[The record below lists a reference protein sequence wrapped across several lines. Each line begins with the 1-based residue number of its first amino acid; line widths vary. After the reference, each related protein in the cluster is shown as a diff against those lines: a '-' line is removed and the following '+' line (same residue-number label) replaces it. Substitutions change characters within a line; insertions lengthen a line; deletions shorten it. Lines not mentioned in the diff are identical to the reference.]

1 VDIDQESGTMTAT
14 RKGGGEMSDGDFTWH
29 LPGPPPV
36 SIEELARQQGVQP
49 VRSFEDVRADLWDT
63 DEEFDAFLADVRAS
77 RQADL
82 G

>member
-1 VDIDQESGTMTAT
+1 
-14 RKGGGEMSDGDFTWH
+14 MSDGDFSRL

-36 SIEELARQQGVQP
+36 SVEELARQQGVRP
-49 VRSFEDVRADLWDT
+49 VRSFEQMRADLWDS
-63 DEEFDAFLADVRAS
+63 DAEFDAFLADLRES

>member
-1 VDIDQESGTMTAT
+1 VEAVS
-14 RKGGGEMSDGDFTWH
+14 EMSDGDMTWL

-36 SIEELARQQGVQP
+36 SIEELARQQGVRP
-49 VRSFEDVRADLWDT
+49 VRSFEDVTADLWDT
-63 DEEFDAFLADVRAS
+63 DEELDAFLADVRAS

>member
-1 VDIDQESGTMTAT
+1 
-14 RKGGGEMSDGDFTWH
+14 MSDGDFGRL

-36 SIEELARQQGVQP
+36 SVEELARQQGVRP
-49 VRSFEDVRADLWDT
+49 VRSFEQMRADLWDS
-63 DEEFDAFLADVRAS
+63 DAEFDAFLADLRES